1 MFVQALS
8 RPNMVGIKLPKLLPA
23 FSGMLSKELL
33 SSIGFKDL
41 FCPICAE
48 TGGKNHEAHKDR
60 VKNF

>member
-1 MFVQALS
+1 
-8 RPNMVGIKLPKLLPA
+8 MVGIKLPKLLPA